1 MASPIRHPLRAGGFV
16 DDAVELQEPPNE
28 DEQPA
33 VARAVP
39 AVQNMALFL
48 FDRFCRGLAK
58 LWLYSLASID
68 AFLDYVVKVPVIRR
82 TLRVMNAYFLVKVR
96 ACPQL
101 RSGTVITLDVQIL
114 CISLLL
120 LLLGTFNLSAKFFSL
135 GSYLLQTVRSGDTDQ
150 VRLWVLVPY
159 VYTAMLRTNPS
170 QLSSG
175 VGPVI
180 ISFALVWNFRFILT
194 HVRGV
199 LSELMGTSAQLPS
212 WHKALTHHTRRSVV
226 STYLALSAG
235 TCAYLARHWWFG
247 PVTSWQDWRKSYGTC
262 VPSPGV
268 WQPHRLT
275 WACPSS
281 CLPGVGIKTC
291 AYGVLGTVDPVAYV
305 CVPTS

>member
-159 VYTAMLRTNPS
+159 VCTLRCFVPTHRSSPAVS
-170 QLSSG
+170 ALSSSALLLCG
-175 VGPVI
+175 T
-180 ISFALVWNFRFILT
+180 FASSSRTF
-194 HVRGV
+194 G
-199 LSELMGTSAQLPS
+199 ECY
-212 WHKALTHHTRRSVV
+212 RS
-226 STYLALSAG
+226 
-235 TCAYLARHWWFG
+235 
-247 PVTSWQDWRKSYGTC
+247 
-262 VPSPGV
+262 
-268 WQPHRLT
+268 
-275 WACPSS
+275 
-281 CLPGVGIKTC
+281 
-291 AYGVLGTVDPVAYV
+291 
-305 CVPTS
+305 